1 MYKSKLN
8 HDQRLIMKLNDL
20 PIPSRKSYIS
30 RLSSQ
35 AISNVV
41 AYVASS
47 TKWNYKS
54 SVDVDMWTN
63 DHLNCTVEYDHNS
76 DTFRFHSVS
85 LEGIFKSY
93 ENVSFNPTEVFDAED
108 LESIGFNTI
117 GAWSK

>member
-1 MYKSKLN
+1 MKQFKLN

-20 PIPSRKSYIS
+20 TYPSRKSYIS

-35 AISNVV
+35 AISNIV

-54 SVDVDMWTN
+54 YDYINGDSSNVDLWTN

-76 DTFRFHSVS
+76 DTLTYNRFNKPVAS
-85 LEGIFKSY
+85 L
-93 ENVSFNPTEVFDAED
+93 
-108 LESIGFNTI
+108 
-117 GAWSK
+117 

>member
-20 PIPSRKSYIS
+20 PTSSRKSYIS

-35 AISNVV
+35 AISNIV

-47 TKWNYKS
+47 SKWEYKQHNE
-54 SVDVDMWTN
+54 VDLWSN

-76 DTFRFHSVS
+76 NALNFHDVHLRSV
-85 LEGIFKSY
+85 FK
-93 ENVSFNPTEVFDAED
+93 
-108 LESIGFNTI
+108 
-117 GAWSK
+117 

>member
-20 PIPSRKSYIS
+20 PSSSRKSYIS

-35 AISNVV
+35 AISNIV

-47 TKWNYKS
+47 SKWEYKQHNE
-54 SVDVDMWTN
+54 VDLWSN

-76 DTFRFHSVS
+76 NALNFHDVHLRSV
-85 LEGIFKSY
+85 FK
-93 ENVSFNPTEVFDAED
+93 
-108 LESIGFNTI
+108 
-117 GAWSK
+117 

>member
-1 MYKSKLN
+1 MKQFKLN

-41 AYVASS
+41 AYVSSS
-47 TKWNYKS
+47 TKWEYKQHNE
-54 SVDVDMWTN
+54 VDLWSN

-76 DTFRFHSVS
+76 NALNFHDVHLRSV
-85 LEGIFKSY
+85 FK
-93 ENVSFNPTEVFDAED
+93 
-108 LESIGFNTI
+108 
-117 GAWSK
+117 

>member
-41 AYVASS
+41 AYVSSS
-47 TKWNYKS
+47 TKWEYKQHNE
-54 SVDVDMWTN
+54 VDLWSN

-76 DTFRFHSVS
+76 NALNFHDVHLRSV
-85 LEGIFKSY
+85 FK
-93 ENVSFNPTEVFDAED
+93 
-108 LESIGFNTI
+108 
-117 GAWSK
+117 

>member
-8 HDQRLIMKLNDL
+8 HDQRLIIKLNDL

-35 AISNVV
+35 AISNIV

-47 TKWNYKS
+47 SKWEYKQHNE
-54 SVDVDMWTN
+54 VDLWSN

-76 DTFRFHSVS
+76 NALNFHDVHLRSV
-85 LEGIFKSY
+85 FK
-93 ENVSFNPTEVFDAED
+93 
-108 LESIGFNTI
+108 
-117 GAWSK
+117 

>member
-35 AISNVV
+35 AISNIV

-47 TKWNYKS
+47 SKWEYKQHNE
-54 SVDVDMWTN
+54 VDLWSN

-76 DTFRFHSVS
+76 NALNFHDVHLRSV
-85 LEGIFKSY
+85 FK
-93 ENVSFNPTEVFDAED
+93 
-108 LESIGFNTI
+108 
-117 GAWSK
+117 

>member
-35 AISNVV
+35 AISNIV

-47 TKWNYKS
+47 SKWEYKQHNE
-54 SVDVDMWTN
+54 VDLWSN
-63 DHLNCTVEYDHNS
+63 DHLNCTVTYDHNS
-76 DTFRFHSVS
+76 NALNFHDVHLRSV
-85 LEGIFKSY
+85 FK
-93 ENVSFNPTEVFDAED
+93 
-108 LESIGFNTI
+108 
-117 GAWSK
+117 

>member
-47 TKWNYKS
+47 TKWDYQPQPYHHLDLWS
-54 SVDVDMWTN
+54 N
-63 DHLNCTVEYDHNS
+63 DHLNCTVEYDHNADS
-76 DTFRFHSVS
+76 LRFHKVRTM
-85 LEGIFKSY
+85 
-93 ENVSFNPTEVFDAED
+93 NPFLLGE
-108 LESIGFNTI
+108 
-117 GAWSK
+117 

>member
-8 HDQRLIMKLNDL
+8 HDQRLIIKLNDL

-47 TKWNYKS
+47 SKWEYKQHNE
-54 SVDVDMWTN
+54 VDLWSN

-76 DTFRFHSVS
+76 NALNFHDVHLRSV
-85 LEGIFKSY
+85 FK
-93 ENVSFNPTEVFDAED
+93 
-108 LESIGFNTI
+108 
-117 GAWSK
+117 